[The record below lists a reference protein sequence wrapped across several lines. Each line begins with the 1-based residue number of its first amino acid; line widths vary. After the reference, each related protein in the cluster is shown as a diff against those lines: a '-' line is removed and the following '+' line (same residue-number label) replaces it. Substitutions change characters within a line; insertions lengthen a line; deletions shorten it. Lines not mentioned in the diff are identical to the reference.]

1 MHQQKAAEE
10 CENAD
15 YCTFVLGFT
24 AYLHC
29 AQYRCIC
36 LTLSEFVYIYSG
48 TFLKY
53 AGATKYFLTDAWR
66 CHMLAYSCSIGI
78 RHSSRSSIPL
88 TTLWSPSFWEF
99 TQLDFKILL
108 LLCCVMLLMSEESVS
123 KFTGEVNTVISPSA
137 IYNMTCCRTRSET
150 CNSPNKCV
158 WGTRWRYLY
167 LLWMEDVCL

>member
-15 YCTFVLGFT
+15 YFTFVLGFT

-29 AQYRCIC
+29 AQCRSIR

-53 AGATKYFLTDAWR
+53 AGATQHFLTDAWR
-66 CHMLAYSCSIGI
+66 CNMLAYSCSIGI
-78 RHSSRSSIPL
+78 RHSSRSSTPL
-88 TTLWSPSFWEF
+88 STLGSPSFWEF

-123 KFTGEVNTVISPSA
+123 KFRGEVNTVISPSA
-137 IYNMTCCRTRSET
+137 IYNMTCCRTRSKI
-150 CNSPNKCV
+150 CNSPNNCV
-158 WGTRWRYLY
+158 WGTRSRYLY
-167 LLWMEDVCL
+167 LFWMQDVCL